1 MKFLFVYKPFCS
13 FKTLY
18 TLMKM
23 LDIYFALKVLTSRAT
38 SRRSAINFRQPTPRK
53 SINSKDDKNLQ
64 VKKPSSKYSVREA
77 DLETQ
82 FRSIT
87 EILKLLKL
95 KYKWEDILFL
105 NSTYKILILVLNLK
119 FFYEFNFITTIK
131 YSKLNLS

>member
-1 MKFLFVYKPFCS
+1 
-13 FKTLY
+13 
-18 TLMKM
+18 M

-53 SINSKDDKNLQ
+53 SINNKDDKNLQ

-95 KYKWEDILFL
+95 KYK
-105 NSTYKILILVLNLK
+105 
-119 FFYEFNFITTIK
+119 
-131 YSKLNLS
+131 